1 MLEAIVGAY
10 HGIKTAAEITQS
22 LLELKTDAAVT
33 AKAVELNGVIIDVQ
47 GKLLETQTQYS
58 SVIGR
63 VNELEA
69 EIVRFKDW
77 ENEKQRYHLQQLV
90 PGTLVYRLKPG
101 MENGEPPHELCP
113 HCYQQR
119 VKSILQGTGTSQGRE
134 MFVCPHCK
142 FSFIGKRIPLDDR
155 MPRMSEDDPRRR
167 RMF

>member
-1 MLEAIVGAY
+1 MLDAIVGAY
-10 HGIKTAAEITQS
+10 HGIKTAADITQS
-22 LLELKTDAAVT
+22 LLEMKTDAAVT
-33 AKAVELNGVIIDVQ
+33 AKAIELNNVIIDVQ

-63 VNELEA
+63 VSELEA
-69 EIVRFKDW
+69 EIVCFKDW

-119 VKSILQGTGTSQGRE
+119 VKSILQYSGRAKSHHSLA
-134 MFVCPHCK
+134 CPHCHA
-142 FSFIGKRIPLDDR
+142 SFLLDR
-155 MPRMSEDDPRRR
+155 WKT
-167 RMF
+167 FFT